1 MIDQARFEGAP
12 SARPPARD
20 EVGDDDVDWRAGDD
34 GIDWDVGPAAMDDDP
49 LVQPDAERL
58 AAAPH
63 RGSSSSGWP
72 ATRLEWGS
80 FSDVRRLLA
89 LPGQVLGAA
98 ASLTAAHIETS
109 GRCARD
115 SWRAVVGSLRQMV
128 P

>member
-1 MIDQARFEGAP
+1 MR
-12 SARPPARD
+12 SAGTTSIG
-20 EVGDDDVDWRAGDD
+20 VRAID
-34 GIDWDVGPAAMDDDP
+34 GIDSDVGSAAMDDDP
-49 LVQPDAERL
+49 LVQPDAERI

-63 RGSSSSGWP
+63 GGSSSPTWP
-72 ATRLEWGS
+72 AIRLDWGS

-98 ASLTAAHIETS
+98 ASLTAAQIETS

-115 SWRAVVGSLRQMV
+115 SWRAAVGSLRQMV